1 MSDKLAVPAVS
12 KPPACLAADAMPSQ
26 PAGAAPAHR
35 APGFPYDEAFSRN
48 IGWVTRAEQQILR
61 GKRVAIAGLGGVGGA
76 HLLTLARLGVGK
88 YRIADF
94 DRFDFANMNRQAGAS
109 VSAIGLTKS
118 QVLEDMAHDINPDAQ
133 IDVFSEG
140 VTASNV
146 DAFLEGVDLY
156 VDGLDFF
163 AFGAREAVFN
173 ACSRKGIPAITV
185 APLGMGAA
193 LLNFLPGRMSFEAFF
208 GWEGCDDTEKALR
221 FLVGLSPAFLHAPYL
236 VDPDAVDFNA
246 RKGPS
251 TGMACQLCAGI
262 AGTEALKIL
271 LGRGHVLAAPW
282 GMHFDAYRNV
292 MKRTWRPMGNRNPI
306 QRLAIRI
313 ARSRYSGQ
321 LPAAAKP

>member
-26 PAGAAPAHR
+26 PASAAPAHR

-146 DAFLEGVDLY
+146 DAFL
-156 VDGLDFF
+156 
-163 AFGAREAVFN
+163 
-173 ACSRKGIPAITV
+173 
-185 APLGMGAA
+185 
-193 LLNFLPGRMSFEAFF
+193 
-208 GWEGCDDTEKALR
+208 
-221 FLVGLSPAFLHAPYL
+221 
-236 VDPDAVDFNA
+236 
-246 RKGPS
+246 
-251 TGMACQLCAGI
+251 
-262 AGTEALKIL
+262 
-271 LGRGHVLAAPW
+271 
-282 GMHFDAYRNV
+282 
-292 MKRTWRPMGNRNPI
+292 
-306 QRLAIRI
+306 
-313 ARSRYSGQ
+313 
-321 LPAAAKP
+321 

>member
-1 MSDKLAVPAVS
+1 MADKLATPTPSVPQTPRAT
-12 KPPACLAADAMPSQ
+12 PAKSVAPTA
-26 PAGAAPAHR
+26 AAPADR

-76 HLLTLARLGVGK
+76 HLLTLARLGIGN

-94 DRFDFANMNRQAGAS
+94 DCFDFANLNRQAGALVSS
-109 VSAIGLTKS
+109 VGLAKA
-118 QVLEDMAHDINPDAQ
+118 QVLEDMARDINPDVR

-140 VTASNV
+140 VTPSNV
-146 DAFLEGVDLY
+146 DAFLDGVDLY

-163 AFGAREAVFN
+163 AFGAREAVFS

-208 GWEGCDDTEKALR
+208 GWEGRDETEKALR
-221 FLVGLSPAFLHAPYL
+221 FLVGLSPAFLHARYL
-236 VDPDAVDFNA
+236 VDPDAVDFQA

-271 LGRGHVLAAPW
+271 LGRGRVLAAPW

-292 MKRTWRPMGNRNPI
+292 MKRTWRPFGNRNPI

-321 LPAAAKP
+321 LPASVNA